1 MLERIPILN
10 IEQMSQ
16 MQISVCGGTTDKEL
30 YFRTIVK
37 ILGKSKV
44 SKRLSSSAVR
54 VRERFSHEPLSEI
67 NVFGANLIGESY
79 CHENNPKCES
89 CPLKYHCNFYKVMM
103 SASRTSGPIFAD
115 IFSGAGGLSLGFE
128 QSGWSPGLVLDN
140 DYWSLSTFLYNRPG
154 IEETCDVVLGDVTEF
169 KLSDNRQVDLVTG
182 GIPCQAF
189 SNANRQRS
197 SEDPR
202 LHLFRPFFGIVS
214 DMNPSLVLVENV
226 SGFKIVESHVNNL
239 LDELGYTHSSFVLLA
254 QDFGVPQNRK
264 RMFIL
269 GIKKD
274 MFKSPESTTK
284 LFKEVLFSHRTS
296 EQTTLRD
303 AISDLPLLEA
313 SRIRNKTDHEN
324 KSSGFAIA
332 PQRAVN
338 SSQYV
343 KKINQN
349 EKSILT
355 FNHKSRYNNDRD
367 IEIFGLLKEGE
378 NSLAKSIQH
387 IMPYANRNH
396 IFKDKYYKLRY
407 DEISKTITAHMRWDC
422 NMYIHPSQARGLT
435 SREAA
440 RVQSFPDDY
449 VFTGTF
455 QRLYQQIGNAVPPL
469 LARAIGDALMQV
481 VKP

>member
-1 MLERIPILN
+1 MW
-10 IEQMSQ
+10 S
-16 MQISVCGGTTDKEL
+16 
-30 YFRTIVK
+30 
-37 ILGKSKV
+37 
-44 SKRLSSSAVR
+44 
-54 VRERFSHEPLSEI
+54 
-67 NVFGANLIGESY
+67 
-79 CHENNPKCES
+79 
-89 CPLKYHCNFYKVMM
+89 
-103 SASRTSGPIFAD
+103 
-115 IFSGAGGLSLGFE
+115 AGGLSLGLE

-154 IEETCDVVLGDVTEF
+154 IDEYCDIVLGDVTDF
-169 KLSDNRQVDLVTG
+169 KVPENKQVDLVTG

-214 DMNPSLVLVENV
+214 DMKPPLVLVENV

-269 GIKKD
+269 GIKKE
-274 MFKSPESTTK
+274 MFQSPESKTK
-284 LFKEVLFSHRTS
+284 LFKEILFSHRTS

-303 AISDLPLLEA
+303 AISDLPPLEA

-332 PQRAVN
+332 PQVAVN

-343 KKINQN
+343 KKINQTG
-349 EKSILT
+349 KSILT

-396 IFKDKYYKLRY
+396 IFKDKYYKLKY

-435 SREAA
+435 AREAA